1 MERLNALNICDRG
14 LVTALFA
21 YDDDFIDQGLRK
33 LTLEQALFVYLRN
46 NGYETIV
53 FYSTANGFYSFD
65 ADMLGNFLSPVN
77 NRELPLEDVV
87 VEQSP
92 VGHPTG
98 RRRFTRRRGKQILG
112 ENVSGNV
119 NVTRQNLN
127 ATPDPFGR
135 FKTRSVGDRNANMAE
150 FGYNL
155 RERRHLAVIVMASE
169 DAPEFDPTQTN
180 ILGTQLRDT
189 EQYGRQRGND
199 NRLIIVIPADK
210 CRENIMRCFNQHDHP
225 ISSVFLGG
233 TFHNRFVQ
241 TMGIEKG
248 EDVETV
254 NPQSTMVLAPPT
266 KIDIRRVLM
275 CVRMQTGSRKL
286 IDWLHIDDICEQ
298 LSLGKQHK
306 LTTIN
311 SMMKRKQEYTYE
323 AFKND
328 GVRSRGSDI
337 KSLNQLVGLD
347 GVKNQIQEF
356 VNRIELRRSR
366 GEDITHMN
374 KHMVFYGS
382 PGTGK
387 TTVARIVAGILKDL
401 GLVSKGHLVEVGR
414 ADLVAGYVGQTA
426 IRTRQVIDSALD
438 GILFVDEAYQLAD
451 GGENDFGREAVN
463 ALLARMENDR
473 HRLVVI
479 LAGYEPDMERL
490 YNINEGIRSRINT
503 YLDFKDYT
511 ADELKQIFMLT
522 AHKYYSIPPETD
534 KLLDEMMSHVVEY
547 KERCY
552 EQQRVQQA
560 THSGMGR
567 TMHASN
573 YKFGNGRWVRNLL
586 ELVEGKVAARQRWS
600 DTSKLL
606 PEDFVGL
613 KIDELENFVPG
624 KKQRDEEQHE
634 NGMSRINAMIGLTQ
648 LKGEVMK
655 IVKQVRYAQM
665 LEQRGK
671 PVPQGIISRHMVF
684 LGNPGTG
691 KTTVAR
697 IMADIYYELK
707 LIQKKT
713 IVEVDR
719 SKLVAEYE
727 GQTAP
732 RVNKVFDSAL
742 GGILFVDEAYSLV
755 RSRHDPFG
763 QEALDT
769 LVKRIEDD
777 KDKLVVI
784 LAGYEREMREFIA
797 KNSGLKSRFSTYI
810 HFQDYTPDEMLQILL
825 GFLTERGLEVT
836 SVATE
841 KLSVFINQELTN
853 ASSES
858 GNGRWARNLADK
870 LYEAHTSHCVD
881 INSFSS
887 SLCEEEIDAGLNDFM
902 QSQLID

>member
-1 MERLNALNICDRG
+1 MERLNALEIRDRG

-21 YDDDFIDQGLRK
+21 YDDDFIDPGLRK
-33 LTLEQALFVYLRN
+33 LTLEQALFIYLQN
-46 NGYETIV
+46 NGYEIIV

-65 ADMLGNFLSPVN
+65 SNMLGTFLSPVN
-77 NRELPLEDVV
+77 EGGASLDDVI
-87 VEQSP
+87 VEESP
-92 VGHPTG
+92 AGHSTG
-98 RRRFTRRRGKQILG
+98 RRKFMRRGRKNLG
-112 ENVSGNV
+112 EAVSKKV

-127 ATPDPFGR
+127 TNPDPYGR

-155 RERRHLAVIVMASE
+155 RERRHLAIIVMASE

-189 EQYGRQRGND
+189 EQYGRQRDND

-210 CRENIMRCFNQHDHP
+210 CRENIMKCFNQHDHP

-241 TMGIEKG
+241 TMKMEKG

-254 NPQSTMVLAPPT
+254 NPQSTMVLSPPT
-266 KIDIRRVLM
+266 KIDIIRVLM
-275 CVRMQTGSRKL
+275 CARMQTGLRKVV
-286 IDWLHIDDICEQ
+286 DWIHIDDICEQ

-306 LTTIN
+306 LTKIS
-311 SMMKRKQEYTYE
+311 SMMEKKQEYTYD

-328 GVRSRGSDI
+328 RVKSRGSDI
-337 KSLNQLVGLD
+337 NSLNQLVGLEE
-347 GVKNQIQEF
+347 VKTQIQEF
-356 VNRIELRRSR
+356 INRIQLRRSR

-426 IRTRQVIDSALD
+426 IRTRQVIDSAID
-438 GILFVDEAYQLAD
+438 GVLFVDEAYQLAD

-479 LAGYEPDMERL
+479 LAGYEQDMERL

-522 AHKYYSIPPETD
+522 ACKYYSIPSETD
-534 KLLDEMMSHVVEY
+534 KLLDEMMAHVVEY
-547 KERCY
+547 KERRY
-552 EQQRVQQA
+552 EQQESQKSARPDFG
-560 THSGMGR
+560 S
-567 TMHASN
+567 TMHISN

-586 ELVEGKVAARQRWS
+586 EFIEGKVAARQSWS
-600 DTSKLL
+600 DTTKLL
-606 PEDFVGL
+606 PEDLLGL
-613 KIDELENFVPG
+613 KIDELQDFVPG
-624 KKQRDEEQHE
+624 KEHRDTEKQGK
-634 NGMSRINAMIGLTQ
+634 GMNRINAMIGLTQ
-648 LKGEVMK
+648 LKSEVAK

-665 LEQRGK
+665 LEQQGM
-671 PVPQGIISRHMVF
+671 PVPRGIVSRHMVF

-697 IMADIYYELK
+697 IMADIYYELG
-707 LIQKKT
+707 LLQKRT

-732 RVNKVFDSAL
+732 RVNKIFESAL
-742 GGILFVDEAYSLV
+742 GGVLFIDEAYSLV
-755 RSRHDPFG
+755 RSRQDPFG

-777 KDKLVVI
+777 KGKLVVI
-784 LAGYEREMREFIA
+784 LAGYDREMRDFIA

-825 GFLTERGLEVT
+825 GFLREKELEVP
-836 SVATE
+836 SDAKE
-841 KLSVFINQELTN
+841 KLSAFINKELSNT
-853 ASSES
+853 SSES

-881 INSFSS
+881 TNSFSS
-887 SLCEEEIDAGLNDFM
+887 SLSDEEIDAGLDDFI
-902 QSQLID
+902 QSQLKD